1 MGAQPQRTTII
12 GRYALPDSTP
22 VSKKG
27 SAGAANSIVLAAN
40 PNVAYHVTAF
50 DVTVSDATNASA
62 ITVTISDGST
72 VICWE
77 EIIPSGTAI
86 GVGVGRVFTSPLIA
100 TVGNAL
106 TLAASAGG
114 TGCVTIANLAYF
126 PE

>member
-1 MGAQPQRTTII
+1 MAPLPQRTTII

-22 VSKKG
+22 ASQTG
-27 SAGAANSIVLAAN
+27 TANAVNTITLAAV
-40 PNVAYHVTAF
+40 PNQAYHVTAF
-50 DVTVSDATNASA
+50 NVTLSGAASGAA

-72 VICWE
+72 VIWE

-86 GVGVGRVFTSPLIA
+86 GVGVGKVFTSPLA
-100 TVGNAL
+100 GTVGNAL

-114 TGCVTIANLAYF
+114 TGCVTIANLAHF